1 MKEDRDLLLFLQ
13 QADNEDLKTL
23 VDILTHD
30 TDGEI
35 RIAEQLTNT
44 DAYLYCYPYRLNM
57 MWQEI
62 AGELQRFGGN
72 TLANL
77 CRNEGIRYREILQ
90 DICRKLEVY
99 FCGYESTEEI
109 ERHLLEKVC
118 MDSVANMSEEEL
130 RKMIQ
135 ELNIPMKNPR
145 KYMIVAAL
153 QMAIRRGGILFTRI
167 AAYITRLIS
176 RMLIGR
182 SALMIGSNLLNKV
195 LGTLAGP
202 LGWAITAGWTVYDLA
217 SPAYRVTIPGV
228 IQVAYMR
235 MRQTNR
241 VI

>member
-1 MKEDRDLLLFLQ
+1 MKEDRDLLFLQ

-35 RIAEQLTNT
+35 RIAEQLINT

-90 DICRKLEVY
+90 DVCRKLEVY

-118 MDSVANMSEEEL
+118 MDSVENMSEEEL

-135 ELNIPMKNPR
+135 ELNIPMKNPH

-202 LGWAITAGWTVYDLA
+202 LGWVITAGWTVYDLA

>member
-1 MKEDRDLLLFLQ
+1 MFLQ

-44 DAYLYCYPYRLNM
+44 DAYLYCYPYQLNM

-90 DICRKLEVY
+90 DVCRKLEVY

-118 MDSVANMSEEEL
+118 MDSVENMSEEEL

-202 LGWAITAGWTVYDLA
+202 LGWVITAGWTMYDLA

>member
-1 MKEDRDLLLFLQ
+1 MKEDRDLLFLQ
-13 QADNEDLKTL
+13 QAKNEDLKTL

>member
-1 MKEDRDLLLFLQ
+1 MKEDRDLLFLQ
-13 QADNEDLKTL
+13 QAKNEDLKTL

-90 DICRKLEVY
+90 DVCRKLEVY

-118 MDSVANMSEEEL
+118 MDSVENMSEEEL

-167 AAYITRLIS
+167 AVYITRLIS

-202 LGWAITAGWTVYDLA
+202 LGWVITAGWTVYDLA

-241 VI
+241 II

>member
-1 MKEDRDLLLFLQ
+1 MKEDRDLLFLQ
-13 QADNEDLKTL
+13 QAKNEDLKTL

-90 DICRKLEVY
+90 DVCRKLEVY

-167 AAYITRLIS
+167 AVYITRLIS

-202 LGWAITAGWTVYDLA
+202 LGWVITAGWTVYDLA

>member
-1 MKEDRDLLLFLQ
+1 MKEDRDLLFLQ
-13 QADNEDLKTL
+13 QAKNEDLKTL

-30 TDGEI
+30 TDDEI

-90 DICRKLEVY
+90 DVCRKLEVY

-118 MDSVANMSEEEL
+118 MDSVENMSEEEL

-202 LGWAITAGWTVYDLA
+202 LGWVITAGWTVYDLA

>member
-1 MKEDRDLLLFLQ
+1 MKEDRDLLFLQ

-44 DAYLYCYPYRLNM
+44 DAYLYCYPYQLNM

-90 DICRKLEVY
+90 DVCRKLEVY

-118 MDSVANMSEEEL
+118 MDSVENMSEEEL

-145 KYMIVAAL
+145 KYMIVTAL

-167 AAYITRLIS
+167 AVYITRLIS

-202 LGWAITAGWTVYDLA
+202 LGWVITAGWTVYDLA

>member
-1 MKEDRDLLLFLQ
+1 MKEDRDLLFLQ
-13 QADNEDLKTL
+13 QAKNEDLKTL
-23 VDILTHD
+23 VDIMTHD

-44 DAYLYCYPYRLNM
+44 DAYIYCYPYRLDM

-90 DICRKLEVY
+90 DVCRKLEVY

-135 ELNIPMKNPR
+135 ELNIPMKNPH
-145 KYMIVAAL
+145 KYIIVAAL

-167 AAYITRLIS
+167 AAYTTRLIS

-202 LGWAITAGWTVYDLA
+202 LGWVITAGWTVYDLA

>member
-1 MKEDRDLLLFLQ
+1 MV
-13 QADNEDLKTL
+13 T
-23 VDILTHD
+23 
-30 TDGEI
+30 EI

-90 DICRKLEVY
+90 DVCRKLEVY

-202 LGWAITAGWTVYDLA
+202 LGWVITAGWTVYDLA

-228 IQVAYMR
+228 IQVACMR

>member
-1 MKEDRDLLLFLQ
+1 MKEDRDLLFLQ
-13 QADNEDLKTL
+13 QAKNEDLKTL

-90 DICRKLEVY
+90 DVCRKLEVY

-202 LGWAITAGWTVYDLA
+202 LGWVITAGWTVYDLA

>member
-1 MKEDRDLLLFLQ
+1 MKEDRDLLFLQ
-13 QADNEDLKTL
+13 QAKNEDLKTL

-44 DAYLYCYPYRLNM
+44 DTYLYCYPYRLNM

-90 DICRKLEVY
+90 DVCRKLEVY

-118 MDSVANMSEEEL
+118 MDSVENMSEEEL

-153 QMAIRRGGILFTRI
+153 QMAILRGGILFTRI

-182 SALMIGSNLLNKV
+182 STLMIGSNLLNKV

>member
-1 MKEDRDLLLFLQ
+1 MKEDRDLLFLQ
-13 QADNEDLKTL
+13 QAKNEDLKTL
-23 VDILTHD
+23 VDIMTHD

-44 DAYLYCYPYRLNM
+44 DAYIYCYPYRLDM

-90 DICRKLEVY
+90 DVCRKLEVY
-99 FCGYESTEEI
+99 FCGYESTEKI

-118 MDSVANMSEEEL
+118 MDSVENMSEEEL

-135 ELNIPMKNPR
+135 ELNIPMKNPH
-145 KYMIVAAL
+145 KYIIVAAL

-167 AAYITRLIS
+167 AAYTTRLIS

>member
-1 MKEDRDLLLFLQ
+1 MKEDRDLLFLQ
-13 QADNEDLKTL
+13 QAKNEDLKTL

-30 TDGEI
+30 TDDEI

-90 DICRKLEVY
+90 DVCRKLEVY

>member
-1 MKEDRDLLLFLQ
+1 MKEDRDLLFLQ
-13 QADNEDLKTL
+13 QAKNEDLKTL

-62 AGELQRFGGN
+62 ARELQRFGGN

>member
-1 MKEDRDLLLFLQ
+1 MKEDRDLLFLQ
-13 QADNEDLKTL
+13 QAKNEDLKTL

-202 LGWAITAGWTVYDLA
+202 LGWVITAGWTVYDLA

>member
-1 MKEDRDLLLFLQ
+1 
-13 QADNEDLKTL
+13 
-23 VDILTHD
+23 
-30 TDGEI
+30 
-35 RIAEQLTNT
+35 
-44 DAYLYCYPYRLNM
+44 
-57 MWQEI
+57 
-62 AGELQRFGGN
+62 
-72 TLANL
+72 
-77 CRNEGIRYREILQ
+77 
-90 DICRKLEVY
+90 
-99 FCGYESTEEI
+99 
-109 ERHLLEKVC
+109 
-118 MDSVANMSEEEL
+118 
-130 RKMIQ
+130 
-135 ELNIPMKNPR
+135 MKNPR

-167 AAYITRLIS
+167 AVYITRLIS

-202 LGWAITAGWTVYDLA
+202 LGWVITAGWTVYDLA

>member
-1 MKEDRDLLLFLQ
+1 MFLQ

-44 DAYLYCYPYRLNM
+44 DAYIYCYPYRLDM

-90 DICRKLEVY
+90 DVCRKLEVY

-118 MDSVANMSEEEL
+118 MDSVENMSEEEL

>member
-1 MKEDRDLLLFLQ
+1 MKEDRDLLFLQ
-13 QADNEDLKTL
+13 QAKNEDLKTL

-90 DICRKLEVY
+90 DVCRKLEVY

-118 MDSVANMSEEEL
+118 MDSVENMSEEEL

-135 ELNIPMKNPR
+135 ELNISMKNPR

-167 AAYITRLIS
+167 AVYITRLIS

>member
-1 MKEDRDLLLFLQ
+1 MKEDRDLLFLQ

-44 DAYLYCYPYRLNM
+44 DAYLYCYPYQLNM

-90 DICRKLEVY
+90 DVCRKLEVY

-118 MDSVANMSEEEL
+118 MDSVENMSEEEL

-145 KYMIVAAL
+145 KYMIVTAL

>member
-1 MKEDRDLLLFLQ
+1 MKEDRDLLFLQ

-90 DICRKLEVY
+90 DVCRKLEVY

-202 LGWAITAGWTVYDLA
+202 LGWVITAGWTVYDLA